1 MPLTLVHGFALAHDV
16 LQLDKDFLFG
26 APDFL
31 GCYLLLEND
40 EYSSSDFLENSF
52 AGCLSAIS
60 GWASDLQYIIDEADS
75 LKLQFGTKN
84 FHHWVSVLK
93 QHKIFSHPI
102 HDYLDLGDS
111 VDGNTI
117 QSYYQLKYE
126 CMAGADVNQRTLPG
140 IGTALH
146 HLLVAG
152 KDMQEHIFLAKLKV
166 LCTHGADI
174 YAVGYNGYTP
184 AFVADA
190 FGTLQL
196 FESVLEDLGFDI
208 EEVWERSYEIRSE
221 WRRQN
226 TEKKKLRR
234 LTGGG
239 VSTSVDTSELLPV
252 TDGLASRQPRLCT
265 EIDE

>member
-1 MPLTLVHGFALAHDV
+1 LALVHIIALGHDV
-16 LQLDKDFLFG
+16 LQVDTECFLFG
-26 APDFL
+26 APDYL

-52 AGCLSAIS
+52 AGGLSALGS
-60 GWASDLQYIIDEADS
+60 FASDLHNNLDEADP
-75 LKLQFGTKN
+75 LELQFGTKN
-84 FHHWVSVLK
+84 FHQWVSVLK
-93 QHKIFSHPI
+93 QHKIFSLPI

-111 VDGNTI
+111 VRGNTI

-126 CMAGADVNQRTLPG
+126 CIAGADVNQRTLPEW
-140 IGTALH
+140 GTALH
-146 HLLVAG
+146 HLLAAG
-152 KDMQEHIFLAKLKV
+152 EHMQQHIFLAKLKV

-184 AFVADA
+184 ALVAHG

-208 EEVWERSYEIRSE
+208 EEVWERSNEIRIE
-221 WRRQN
+221 WERQN
-226 TEKKKLRR
+226 TEEKKLRR

-252 TDGLASRQPRLCT
+252 TNGLASRQPRSCR
-265 EIDE
+265 EIDD